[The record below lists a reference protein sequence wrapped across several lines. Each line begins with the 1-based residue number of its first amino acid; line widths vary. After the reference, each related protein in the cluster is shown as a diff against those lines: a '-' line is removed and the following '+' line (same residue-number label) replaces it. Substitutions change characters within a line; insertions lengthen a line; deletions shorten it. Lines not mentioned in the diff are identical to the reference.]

1 MASGNRHPT
10 VTKRDRESAI
20 SDPQRPWPNRP
31 PAVGPAQA
39 AGPLLFYRSS
49 LESLLMK
56 TFGSLFPRTALA
68 VAVALLS
75 TGSVFAQQ
83 QAAAKPAAADEE
95 GAPRAKDDNVRLGT
109 ITIVGEGNKLGAGQI
124 LNEDAAKSRSTVT
137 RSATEKDRATAT
149 PTRHWPCCPA
159 STASTTMRR
168 VCSVVV

>member
-68 VAVALLS
+68 VAVALVAAAPALAQNTTAAIGGRVTS
-75 TGSVFAQQ
+75 PDGQPVAGATVVVLHRESGSVSTLTTDADGRYNARGLRAGGPYTDHGQQ
-83 QAAAKPAAADEE
+83 GRRALGERRGLPAAGRDH
-95 GAPRAKDDNVRLGT
+95 
-109 ITIVGEGNKLGAGQI
+109 AG
-124 LNEDAAKSRSTVT
+124 
-137 RSATEKDRATAT
+137 
-149 PTRHWPCCPA
+149 
-159 STASTTMRR
+159 
-168 VCSVVV
+168 